1 MYGLNLRKLSIRA
14 AFPLKETKG
23 EEANEPVVNCWQIK
37 ENYQNELY
45 IHTMKYFLY
54 ILTTFLSLSAIA
66 QNDYYLLVGTYTS
79 GTSHGVY
86 VYNFNGVDAESR
98 IADSANIANPSFL
111 AVSPNGKYVYA
122 VSEVAGAGN
131 DGGKLASFSVNTTS
145 GALTPINQQS
155 SNGANPCYVAVDK
168 TGKWAAVGNYTS
180 GTLSVLPILPDG
192 SLSKAVTSI
201 QHTGQSVNTE
211 RQNSPHVHSTVFSP
225 DNKFLFVPDLGLDKL
240 MSYRFN
246 KKNGEL
252 KEAIPPFVLT
262 KAGSGPRHFD
272 FHPNKKFAYLVEE
285 LTGGVS
291 AYRYSLKTG
300 KLDLLQ
306 NISTLPPEYLGY
318 AGSADIHV
326 SPDGKF
332 LYASNRGESNT
343 IAIFSIDKKSGL
355 LTVVGHQS
363 TMGKTPRN
371 FNFDPGGNFLLVANQ
386 GSDEIVIF
394 RINKATGM
402 LTDTGKRITVSKP
415 VCLKWIKIK

>member
-1 MYGLNLRKLSIRA
+1 
-14 AFPLKETKG
+14 
-23 EEANEPVVNCWQIK
+23 
-37 ENYQNELY
+37 
-45 IHTMKYFLY
+45 MKYFLY
-54 ILTTFLSLSAIA
+54 FLIPFVSLSSAA

-79 GTSHGVY
+79 GTSHGLY
-86 VYNFNGVDAESR
+86 VYDFNTTNADSR
-98 IADSANIANPSFL
+98 ITDSAKVANPSYL

-131 DGGKLASFSVNTTS
+131 DGGKLASFSFNKIS
-145 GALTPINQQS
+145 GALTPINQQL
-155 SNGANPCYVAVDK
+155 SNGTNPCYVAVDK

-192 SLSKAVTSI
+192 SLNKAVTSI

-246 KKNGEL
+246 NKSGTL
-252 KEAIPPFVLT
+252 KENTPAFAMT
-262 KAGSGPRHFD
+262 KPGSGPRHFD
-272 FHPNKKFAYLVEE
+272 FHPNKTFAYLVEE

-291 AYRYSLKTG
+291 AYRYSSKTG
-300 KLDLLQ
+300 RLDLLQ

-343 IAIFSIDKKSGL
+343 IAIYSIDQKSGR

-386 GSDEIVIF
+386 GTDEIVIF
-394 RINKATGM
+394 KIDRSTGL
-402 LTDTGKRITVSKP
+402 LTDTGKRIKVSKP
-415 VCLKWIKIK
+415 VCLKWIKKK